1 MNFYLATFKICGVT
15 PPPVFQA
22 EFRLSGY
29 FRNGHTFFSF
39 INNGPIP
46 LKQRGALPFHP
57 FTPPLL
63 SFFFRIL
70 PIIPVKTRSNM
81 GKKLMEYFRYR
92 RAQVPGAEGRRDGR
106 AGEERKTSL

>member
-15 PPPVFQA
+15 PLPFSKRSFVYRDIFETAIPFS
-22 EFRLSGY
+22 RLLI
-29 FRNGHTFFSF
+29 TV
-39 INNGPIP
+39 PIP

-63 SFFFRIL
+63 SFFLRIL